1 MAVSDVKPQHPK
13 KSSDVSKF
21 QLSKKRNSVG
31 DDLSDQ
37 EEIMITNEDQRI
49 IKEVASDINEKA
61 FYGKILKKQ
70 TVVVQDQ
77 DLMKLSPRSREI
89 ATVMRFI

>member
-1 MAVSDVKPQHPK
+1 M
-13 KSSDVSKF
+13 
-21 QLSKKRNSVG
+21 
-31 DDLSDQ
+31 
-37 EEIMITNEDQRI
+37 

-70 TVVVQDQ
+70 KEVVVDQ